1 MSFALQWVSCRQ
13 RVIGSHFPPIC
24 YSVSF
29 GALSLLTFD
38 VIIDSYVFIAIL
50 NLVLSLILCFF
61 FVPFFFYFSFCGM
74 MIFSHIMLMF
84 FFFNLL
90 YAFDLRLLCQICK
103 PLSISTY
110 LRLVVSIG
118 SNTFWG
124 KKIYI
129 FLLSTPKFHDF
140 DVLFYIFFFSCCSLW
155 LSLLHIFFFPN
166 LCIDLFSSYDFP
178 FPMDFYFFSR
188 ELPVLPLVLLYS
200 YFLLL

>member
-140 DVLFYIFFFSCCSLW
+140 DVLFYIFFFFF
-155 LSLLHIFFFPN
+155 LLFIVVITVTHF
-166 LCIDLFSSYDFP
+166 LFSKSVYWLIFQLWFSLSYG
-178 FPMDFYFFSR
+178 
-188 ELPVLPLVLLYS
+188 
-200 YFLLL
+200 FLLLF

>member
-124 KKIYI
+124 KKNLHFPTVYPQISW
-129 FLLSTPKFHDF
+129 FWCPLLH
-140 DVLFYIFFFSCCSLW
+140 LFFFLAVHCGYHCYTFS
-155 LSLLHIFFFPN
+155 FFQICVLTYFPVM
-166 LCIDLFSSYDFP
+166 IFP
-178 FPMDFYFFSR
+178 FLWIFTS
-188 ELPVLPLVLLYS
+188 
-200 YFLLL
+200 FLENFQYCL

>member
-1 MSFALQWVSCRQ
+1 MFLLCSFLFLFFLLW
-13 RVIGSHFPPIC
+13 HDDF
-24 YSVSF
+24 
-29 GALSLLTFD
+29 LSYNA
-38 VIIDSYVFIAIL
+38 YVLF
-50 NLVLSLILCFF
+50 
-61 FVPFFFYFSFCGM
+61 
-74 MIFSHIMLMF
+74 F

-188 ELPVLPLVLLYS
+188 ELPVFPLVLLYS